1 MVINTFLSRLLASAL
16 FFITSIFCAF
26 SQPPGPLATRNV
38 QTDPHTILPQYVSE
52 SDSAYQWEIIQRS
65 TTNKG
70 TFFQLSLVSQRWRNI
85 RWKHNLFV
93 FFPVSYS
100 STTGFL
106 SLQMSF
112 EPDQAYTGLL
122 QAAQATGMP
131 CAILGDVPNQPLF
144 DGKWEDELLNYTFER
159 YLQTGEGT
167 WPLLLPMVK
176 GAVRAIDA
184 LQALTKQQAFPI
196 LEHFILA
203 GHSKRGHTAWL
214 TAAVDK
220 RVTGLV
226 IQGFNT
232 LNSVAQIPHYLAVYG
247 ELNQS
252 ALAAKKVIE
261 QINTNQGQNLLQIV
275 DAYTY
280 RDQLM
285 LPKLLI
291 VGTNDDYTPV
301 DALNLYWSGLRG
313 SKSVLSLTN
322 TDHVGA
328 NNDAR
333 LFPTAYAFIQATA
346 KGETLPNL
354 QSNLEQQKGKIKLI
368 ITTDESASTAR
379 VWRTHSSTQDFRES
393 QWVAQSVVLT
403 VDSIAQKKKPFKW
416 FVLEIDEP
424 ASGYMALI
432 GEVEFANQSK
442 NFILSTIPYVIK
454 SR

>member
-1 MVINTFLSRLLASAL
+1 M
-16 FFITSIFCAF
+16 TSILLFIASTFIAF
-26 SQPPGPLATRNV
+26 SQSPGTLVTREV
-38 QTDPHTILPQYVSE
+38 PAKPHTILPQYVSE

-65 TTNKG
+65 NTNKG

-93 FFPVSYS
+93 FFPVSHS

-131 CAILGDVPNQPLF
+131 CAILCDVPNQPLF
-144 DGKWEDELLNYTFER
+144 GGKWEDELLNYTFER

-232 LNSVAQIPHYLAVYG
+232 LNSLAQIPHYFAVYG

-261 QINTNQGQNLLQIV
+261 QINTERGQNLLQIV

-291 VGTNDDYTPV
+291 IGTNDDYTPV
-301 DALNLYWSGLRG
+301 DALNLYWPGLRG

-322 TDHVGA
+322 ADHVGA

-346 KGETLPNL
+346 KGEVLPTL
-354 QSNLEQQKGKIKLI
+354 QSNLDQKKGKIKLI
-368 ITTDESASTAR
+368 ITTDESASSAC
-379 VWRTHSSTQDFRES
+379 VWRAHSSTQDFRES
-393 QWVAQSVVLT
+393 QWATQSSVLS
-403 VDSIAQKKKPFKW
+403 VESIAQKGRSFKR

-424 ASGYMALI
+424 ASGYTTLI
-432 GEVEFANQSK
+432 GEVEFNKQPK
-442 NFILSTIPYVIK
+442 NFLLSTIPYVIK
-454 SR
+454 SK